1 MTDYSTFLNQVED
14 LLITEALQPWQ
25 VQAQEAWLP
34 WVANEELK
42 SRWIEMIVSG
52 TNDLARAAGFLALA
66 RVANLGP
73 GEERLLSEFYRG
85 YALETGNLNLFIDY
99 LLTGASP
106 PLALWQGYF
115 LKVLQR
121 EEPPHPHFWEQFSAF
136 MRHPG
141 FHRVLEQFSAVQL
154 PALAVGMLLLNNPAV
169 GELRRRFLMELTN
182 PWMAAAFVSTLRA
195 REVLGLDLD
204 EQLVGLAA
212 FLRTDYSV
220 KEFRELKLKSNLD
233 DAFSLFEVEHP
244 CRELGACEAFDPA
257 NPHANAIVYHGCGG
271 RVAGLLKYRNPL
283 LNYPWITE
291 SALRFKGRADVFFAL
306 CLLGLPPF
314 EYQLLSGN
322 APRLFTDL
330 LEEHPMAPLADRY
343 DHLNTRDA
351 KHGATLIAK
360 G

>member
-1 MTDYSTFLNQVED
+1 MTDYSKFLNQVEN
-14 LLITEALQPWQ
+14 LLISEALQPWQ
-25 VQAQEAWLP
+25 DQAQEAWLP
-34 WVANEELK
+34 WAANEELK
-42 SRWIEMIVSG
+42 ARWIAMMVSG
-52 TNDLARAAGFLALA
+52 KNDWAKAAGFLALA
-66 RVANLGP
+66 RVADLGAE
-73 GEERLLSEFYRG
+73 EERLLSEFYRG
-85 YALETGNLNLFIDY
+85 YPIESGNLNLFVDY

-121 EEPPHPHFWEQFSAF
+121 AEAPHPHFWEQFSAF
-136 MRHPG
+136 MRHPR
-141 FHRVLEQFSAVQL
+141 FLQVLEQFADVRL
-154 PALAVGMLLLNNPAV
+154 PVSAVGMLLLNNPMV
-169 GELRRRFLMELTN
+169 GDLRRRFVKELTN
-182 PWMAAAFVSTLRA
+182 PWMVAAFVSTLRA
-195 REVLGLDLD
+195 SEVLALDLD

-244 CRELGACEAFDPA
+244 CRELGACEAFDQS

-291 SALRFKGRADVFFAL
+291 RALRFKGRADVFFAL
-306 CLLGLPPF
+306 WLLGLPPF
-314 EYQLLSGN
+314 GYQHLTGN

-330 LEEHPMAPLADRY
+330 LEEHPMAALADRY
-343 DHLNTRDA
+343 DHEAALTA
-351 KHGATLIAK
+351 KT
-360 G
+360 